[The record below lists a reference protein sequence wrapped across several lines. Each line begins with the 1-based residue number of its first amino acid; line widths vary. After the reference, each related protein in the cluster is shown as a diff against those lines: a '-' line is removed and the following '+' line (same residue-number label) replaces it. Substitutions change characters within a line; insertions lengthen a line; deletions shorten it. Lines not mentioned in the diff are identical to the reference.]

1 MCGVETIYKFTI
13 FFYVYKIKEKL
24 YLKRTMETTEKFTYL
39 LTFLFYFLMLLLS
52 DNSTQQY

>member
-13 FFYVYKIKEKL
+13 LNKIKEKL